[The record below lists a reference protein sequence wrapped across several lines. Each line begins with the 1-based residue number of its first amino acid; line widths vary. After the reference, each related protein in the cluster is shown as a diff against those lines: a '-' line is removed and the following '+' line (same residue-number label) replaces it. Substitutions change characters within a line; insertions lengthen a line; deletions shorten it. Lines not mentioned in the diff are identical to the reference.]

1 MAADGFTFLLSV
13 SAVQIVAEGQDDH
26 LLDEDELIK
35 VRRWRSVCVF
45 AMLVPSAL
53 IAFSLSFFIKEDLR
67 RFNHGE
73 EKPQLVEKMDYEGG
87 QEDNIASDDELLPEA
102 KIEE

>member
-1 MAADGFTFLLSV
+1 MAANGFSFLLSII
-13 SAVQIVAEGQDDH
+13 AVEILAPGQNDH
-26 LLDEDELIK
+26 LLDEDELTAMK
-35 VRRWRSVCVF
+35 RWRSVCVF

-102 KIEE
+102 KTKE